1 MAQKRIRVGVIFG
14 GRSGEHEV
22 SIRSARGVLSALDP
36 ARFEPVLIGIDR
48 AGRWQACDAR
58 ALLGAPGNDEAVGQG
73 ALVPTTVASALAPP
87 SDRSLASQFAV
98 DVFVP
103 LVHGTYGEDGTLQG
117 LLEMAGAAYV
127 GSGVLG
133 SSVGMDKDVSKRLLR
148 DAGLPVVDYLVT
160 RRSTRLKGARPHSEQ
175 AEALFE
181 ERVEG
186 ELGFPCFVKPANMG
200 SSVGVYKVKR
210 RAELAAALDGASQY
224 DHKVL
229 VERGVD
235 AREIEVAVLG
245 NDEPEASVPGEIVPT
260 HEFYSYES
268 KYIDENGASLLVPA
282 PLDPIEAREV
292 QGLAVRAFQALE
304 LEGLARIDFFLER
317 GTGRWFVNEVN
328 TLPGFTEISM
338 YPRLWQ
344 ASGLSYRDLVTR
356 LIELAV
362 ERFERRRTLSVE
374 RRLPSAT

>member
-1 MAQKRIRVGVIFG
+1 MAQKRVRVGVIFG

-48 AGRWQACDAR
+48 AGRWQTCDSR
-58 ALLGAPGNDEAVGQG
+58 ALLGAPGTDEAVGQG
-73 ALVPTTVASALAPP
+73 ALVPTSAASAIAPA
-87 SDRSLASQFAV
+87 SDKSLASQFAV

-160 RRSTRLKGARPHSEQ
+160 RRTQRLSAQ

-181 ERVEG
+181 ERVEA

-229 VERGVD
+229 VERGID

-245 NDEPEASVPGEIVPT
+245 NDEPEASVAGEIVPT

-362 ERFERRRTLSVE
+362 ERFERRRVLSVE

>member
-1 MAQKRIRVGVIFG
+1 MAGKRVRVGVIFG

-22 SIRSARGVLSALDP
+22 SIRSARGVVSALDP
-36 ARFEPVLIGIDR
+36 ARYEPVLIGIDR
-48 AGRWQACDAR
+48 AGRWQRCEAQ
-58 ALLGAPGNDEAVGQG
+58 ALLGAAGTDEAVGQG
-73 ALVPTTVASALAPP
+73 TLVPTSSASALAAPG
-87 SDRSLASQFAV
+87 DRSLAAQFAV
-98 DVFVP
+98 DVFFP

-160 RRSTRLKGARPHSEQ
+160 RRSRLGDAV
-175 AEALFE
+175 FE

-210 RAELAAALDGASQY
+210 RAELAAALAGAAQY

-245 NDEPEASVPGEIVPT
+245 NSEPEASVPGEIVPA

-268 KYIDENGASLLVPA
+268 KYIDENGATLLVPA
-282 PLDPIEAREV
+282 PLDPIEVREV
-292 QGLAVRAFQALE
+292 QALAVRAFQALE
-304 LEGLARIDFFLER
+304 LEGLARVDFFLER
-317 GTGRWFVNEVN
+317 GTGRWFVNELN

-344 ASGLSYRDLVTR
+344 ASGLSYRDLISR

-374 RRLPSAT
+374 RRLPSAG

>member
-1 MAQKRIRVGVIFG
+1 
-14 GRSGEHEV
+14 
-22 SIRSARGVLSALDP
+22 
-36 ARFEPVLIGIDR
+36 
-48 AGRWQACDAR
+48 
-58 ALLGAPGNDEAVGQG
+58 
-73 ALVPTTVASALAPP
+73 
-87 SDRSLASQFAV
+87 
-98 DVFVP
+98 
-103 LVHGTYGEDGTLQG
+103 
-117 LLEMAGAAYV
+117 
-127 GSGVLG
+127 
-133 SSVGMDKDVSKRLLR
+133 MDKDVSKRLLR

-160 RRSTRLKGARPHSEQ
+160 RRSAHP
-175 AEALFE
+175 ADALFE
-181 ERVEG
+181 ERVEV

-210 RAELAAALDGASQY
+210 RAELALALEGAGQY

-245 NDEPEASVPGEIVPT
+245 NAEPEASIPGEIVPT

-268 KYIDENGASLLVPA
+268 KYIDENGATLLVPA

-304 LEGLARIDFFLER
+304 LEGLARVDFFLER

-356 LIELAV
+356 LIELSV
-362 ERFERRRTLSVE
+362 ERFERRRGLSVE
-374 RRLPSAT
+374 RRLPAGR

>member
-1 MAQKRIRVGVIFG
+1 MAQKRVRVGVIFG

-48 AGRWQACDAR
+48 AGRWQRCDSR
-58 ALLGAPGNDEAVGQG
+58 ALLGAPGTNEAVGQG
-73 ALVPTTVASALAPP
+73 ALVPTSAASSIAAP
-87 SDRSLASQFAV
+87 SDKTLAAQFAV

-148 DAGLPVVDYLVT
+148 DAGLPVVDYLVV
-160 RRSTRLKGARPHSEQ
+160 RRSAQRLQQRSEQ
-175 AEALFE
+175 ADALFE

-210 RAELAAALDGASQY
+210 RAELAAALSGASQY
-224 DHKVL
+224 DDKVL
-229 VERGVD
+229 VERGID

-292 QGLAVRAFQALE
+292 QGLALRAFQALE

-344 ASGLSYRDLVTR
+344 ATGLSYRDLVTR
-356 LIELAV
+356 LIELAL

>member
-1 MAQKRIRVGVIFG
+1 
-14 GRSGEHEV
+14 
-22 SIRSARGVLSALDP
+22 
-36 ARFEPVLIGIDR
+36 
-48 AGRWQACDAR
+48 
-58 ALLGAPGNDEAVGQG
+58 
-73 ALVPTTVASALAPP
+73 
-87 SDRSLASQFAV
+87 
-98 DVFVP
+98 
-103 LVHGTYGEDGTLQG
+103 
-117 LLEMAGAAYV
+117 
-127 GSGVLG
+127 
-133 SSVGMDKDVSKRLLR
+133 
-148 DAGLPVVDYLVT
+148 
-160 RRSTRLKGARPHSEQ
+160 
-175 AEALFE
+175 
-181 ERVEG
+181 
-186 ELGFPCFVKPANMG
+186 
-200 SSVGVYKVKR
+200 VYKVKR
-210 RAELAAALDGASQY
+210 RAELAAALDGASNY

-229 VERGVD
+229 VERGID

-245 NDEPEASVPGEIVPT
+245 NDEPEASVAGEIVPT

-356 LIELAV
+356 LIDLAV
-362 ERFERRRTLSVE
+362 ERHERRRTLSVE
-374 RRLPSAT
+374 RRLPAAT